1 MSHKYRE
8 GDRVRTK
15 ASPYP
20 GALDNGKL
28 GTVTKVTELRGET
41 HTMHVLMDDT
51 DQRSRNFGGAWCLY
65 PHEIEPAPKGKP
77 RVDLAGIAV
86 PKAANWQVKTCRGVV
101 SGLSKAVDNL
111 PKPGTEGNPVTAEF
125 GRHGNHKWQTPGVY
139 PITSYRSFRRYRAA
153 GAAFGVV
160 VFDTQRCL
168 READPVNVS
177 VRVARRR
184 AQAGLALV
192 AIVSEVNA

>member
-8 GDRVRTK
+8 GDRVRIKDT
-15 ASPYP
+15 PYP
-20 GALDNGKL
+20 NALDNGKL
-28 GTVTKVTELRGET
+28 GTVTKVTELRGAT
-41 HTMHVLMDDT
+41 HAVYVLMDDT
-51 DQRSRNFGGAWCLY
+51 TQRSIRTGGSWCLY
-65 PHEIEPAPKGKP
+65 PREIEPAPKDKP
-77 RVDLAGIAV
+77 RVDLAGIVV
-86 PKAANWQVKTCRGVV
+86 PKAANWQIKTCRGVV
-101 SGLSKAVDNL
+101 SGLSKAVDNR
-111 PKPGTEGNPVTAEF
+111 PKRGNEGNPVIAEF

-168 READPVNVS
+168 REPDPVNVS

-192 AIVSEVNA
+192 AIVSEVK